1 MKFMLAFFYCSNTFD
16 FENIVRLVLILSN
29 GNSRAESGFSI
40 IDNILLSNML
50 TEIIVIQIIIYKTV
64 QKKGG
69 ANKVSINPELMKM
82 VKDSHRTHKHAYEE
96 KKQQKRVVKKRKA
109 TVDVQNSVANK
120 KAVAEELKNKV
131 STVCMI

>member
-1 MKFMLAFFYCSNTFD
+1 MKFVLVFFYCSNTFD

-50 TEIIVIQIIIYKTV
+50 TEIIVIQIITYKTV

-82 VKDSHRTHKHAYEE
+82 VKNSHRTRTHA
-96 KKQQKRVVKKRKA
+96 
-109 TVDVQNSVANK
+109 
-120 KAVAEELKNKV
+120 
-131 STVCMI
+131 

>member
-50 TEIIVIQIIIYKTV
+50 TEIIVIQIITYKTV

>member
-1 MKFMLAFFYCSNTFD
+1 MLAFFYCSNTFD

-50 TEIIVIQIIIYKTV
+50 TEIIVIQIITYKTV

-82 VKDSHRTHKHAYEE
+82 VKDSHRTHTHAWEE